1 MAKEEAQAWKTSEA
15 VKTGKISNQVT
26 SDVFSSEKYTDVP
39 LPQSLTTL
47 KMLYDALP
55 APLPPSWISRK
66 VRHFNCASSVAMPQ
80 HHTKTLGSHMKCVC
94 MMTSHG
100 LSRKT
105 LYQIP
110 NTPIYNIPSILTPT
124 KLHNHWM
131 KLPWISILLIIML
144 PWSQHTRVCLCLQRE
159 NKCSPSCFPLILNG
173 YYQTIHTMQRS
184 LLVGQG
190 KCSAC
195 KTYHPQMRAMWSQ
208 WSKKAS
214 VSAKN
219 TNNHYLNTRQT

>member
-15 VKTGKISNQVT
+15 VKTDKISNQVT

-66 VRHFNCASSVAMPQ
+66 VSHVNCASSVAMPQ

-100 LSRKT
+100 LSRKK

-110 NTPIYNIPSILTPT
+110 NTPIYNIPSILNYTITGWSYPGYPDNHYAPMVTAHKSVFMPAKGEEMLTFMFPTDPEWLIT
-124 KLHNHWM
+124 KL
-131 KLPWISILLIIML
+131 S
-144 PWSQHTRVCLCLQRE
+144 T
-159 NKCSPSCFPLILNG
+159 
-173 YYQTIHTMQRS
+173 
-184 LLVGQG
+184 
-190 KCSAC
+190 
-195 KTYHPQMRAMWSQ
+195 Q
-208 WSKKAS
+208 WS
-214 VSAKN
+214 VV
-219 TNNHYLNTRQT
+219 Y